1 MLRGTVEVLLKSK
14 SEPRIEWRSSPS
26 STTVTESPSIDT
38 ERIFDPSYRKQGE
51 ESVPDSVGRGLAVA
65 RQLAHLMGGDLKYRR
80 ARGWTLPHR

>member
-1 MLRGTVEVLLKSK
+1 MAIVTVKHNGHG
-14 SEPRIEWRSSPS
+14 
-26 STTVTESPSIDT
+26 VTSIDT